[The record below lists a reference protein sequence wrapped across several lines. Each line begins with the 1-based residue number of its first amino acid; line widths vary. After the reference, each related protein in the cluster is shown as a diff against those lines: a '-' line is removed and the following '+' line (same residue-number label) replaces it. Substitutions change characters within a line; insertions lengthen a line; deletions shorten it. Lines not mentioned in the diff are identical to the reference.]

1 MRPDA
6 NAPREA
12 FELWNSRY
20 TADLCAKLGFLPA
33 AEPAATVPLPGDERA
48 QGEPAAAPVQAA
60 PDPEPLKAP
69 EPPAP
74 PTAEDAAHLP
84 YPFNLMTPD
93 AVPEYV
99 WKQAREAKAKVKT
112 NPN

>member
-1 MRPDA
+1 MSVFVRQMFRRNTLFALIFSDGA
-6 NAPREA
+6 
-12 FELWNSRY
+12 
-20 TADLCAKLGFLPA
+20 
-33 AEPAATVPLPGDERA
+33 LPGDDLA
-48 QGEPAAAPVQAA
+48 QGEPAAAPMQAA
-60 PDPEPLKAP
+60 PDPEPPKAP

-74 PTAEDAAHLP
+74 PTAEDVAHLP

-112 NPN
+112 NPH